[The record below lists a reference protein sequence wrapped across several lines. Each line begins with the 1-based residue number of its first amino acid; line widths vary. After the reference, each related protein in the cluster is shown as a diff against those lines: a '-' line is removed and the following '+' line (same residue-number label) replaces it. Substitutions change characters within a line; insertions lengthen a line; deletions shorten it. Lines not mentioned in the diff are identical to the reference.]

1 MRGWCH
7 ALQLVVVTTI
17 SLVSSGVTAGRRL
30 SLPLVMMREGGEG
43 WTAPWRC
50 PVGQARLHRTDD
62 GKRWTCLAGHSFDV
76 AREGYV
82 NLLLA
87 GQRRSRQ
94 PGDSPEMVLARR
106 RFLATGAYDPMSE
119 AIAEVVAGEHPS
131 VVLDIGC
138 GEGRHTRYLAAPAR
152 LAFDVAKPAVAAAA
166 RADPQG
172 WYAVA
177 SAGSIPLD
185 DAAVDLAASI
195 FGPVIPD
202 ELARVVRAG
211 GSVVAAHP
219 GPRHLAEVRALV
231 YAQARPHE
239 IKPPLRGTDAF
250 TEVTSARVT
259 FPVVVKD
266 LAQLRDLFAMTP
278 YRWHAKPDIDDRLA
292 AAAPGFTTTADILI
306 TLYRRASRTSR
317 LAEGKASNN
326 TLKSSA

>member
-1 MRGWCH
+1 M
-7 ALQLVVVTTI
+7 T
-17 SLVSSGVTAGRRL
+17 
-30 SLPLVMMREGGEG
+30 REVEG

-50 PVGQARLHRTDD
+50 PVCQARLQLADD
-62 GKRWTCLAGHSFDV
+62 SKRWACPQAHSFDV

-119 AIAEVVAGEHPS
+119 AVADIVAGERPGT
-131 VVLDIGC
+131 VLDVGC
-138 GEGRHTRYLAAPAR
+138 GEGRHTRHLPAPAR

-166 RADPQG
+166 RSDPQG

-185 DAAVDLAASI
+185 DAAVDLAATI

-202 ELARVVRAG
+202 ELARVVRPG

-219 GPRHLAEVRALV
+219 GPGHLTEVRALV
-231 YAQARPHE
+231 YAEPRPHE

-250 TEVTSARVT
+250 TEVASSRVS
-259 FPVVVKD
+259 FPVIVED

-278 YRWHAKPDIDDRLA
+278 YRWHAQADIDDRLA

-306 TLYRRASRTSR
+306 TLYRRTGPAGLLS
-317 LAEGKASNN
+317 
-326 TLKSSA
+326 